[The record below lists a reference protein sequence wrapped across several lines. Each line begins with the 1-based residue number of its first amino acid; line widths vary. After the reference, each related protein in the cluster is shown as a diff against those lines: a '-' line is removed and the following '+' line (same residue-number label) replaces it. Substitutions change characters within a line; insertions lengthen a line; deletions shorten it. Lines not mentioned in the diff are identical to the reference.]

1 MTKMLNTLRSIVQE
15 LNGVNDLQEAL
26 DIIVARV
33 QSAMQTEVCSVYLLD
48 PETNRYILMAT
59 EGLYKSAV
67 GQVTLG
73 HSEGLVGL
81 VGSREE
87 PINLEDATV
96 HPRYRYFPETGEER
110 FRSFLGVPI
119 IHHRRVLGV
128 IVVQERQNS
137 RCFDEGE
144 EAFLVTISAQLAGV
158 IAHSE
163 ATGAI
168 GGISLTGQSTR
179 DVAFS
184 GVAGAP
190 GVAVGQGVVIFP
202 PADLDSVPD
211 KPCEDVDQELAR
223 FNEAVEAVR
232 EDIERVGE
240 RLAPQLRPE
249 EQALFEVYLRMLDD
263 NALPGEVALRIRDNK
278 WAQGALRDVV
288 NQYVR
293 HFELMGDLYLRE
305 RAVDIRDLGRRLLS
319 HLQEGEPQ
327 AMAYPENT
335 ILVSDELTPA
345 MLGDVPRGQLVGL
358 VSVRGSSNSHVAI
371 LARAMGVPTV
381 MGLVDVPVSQL
392 DSRELIVDG
401 YEGQIY
407 ASPSPDLL
415 EYYQNICLEEEELV
429 RGLEELRDKTSE
441 TQDGHRVPLLVNT
454 GLMTDV
460 VRSLNHGA
468 EGIGL
473 YRTEVPFM
481 INERFPSEQE
491 QRVYYR
497 EQLEAFAPAE
507 VTMRTLDVGG
517 DKALSYF
524 PISEENPFLG
534 WRGIRVTLDHPEI
547 FQVQVR
553 AMLKAS
559 SGLDNLRIM
568 LPMVSNVSEVEE
580 AQHLIYRV
588 YHEVLEEGYQI
599 VMPPVGVMIE
609 IPAAVY
615 QVRELAE
622 RVDFISVGSND
633 LTQYLLAVDRNN
645 PRVASLYHSYHPAV
659 LQALC
664 QIAQDAHDVGKPVSI
679 CGELAGDPGGA
690 VLLTAMGYDALSMN
704 AASLSKVKSIIRS
717 ITMTMARDLLA
728 EVLTM
733 DSPHVIRSTVEMALR
748 NAGFGRYVRPE
759 RGSVRGKLPRAPS
772 ELAMAEQDVPSD
784 GH

>member
-1 MTKMLNTLRSIVQE
+1 MTKMLSTLRSIVQE
-15 LNGVNDLQEAL
+15 LNGIHNLQEAL
-26 DIIVARV
+26 DTIASRV
-33 QSAMQTEVCSVYLLD
+33 QAAMQTEVCSVYLHDQKSGCYVLK
-48 PETNRYILMAT
+48 AT
-59 EGLYKSAV
+59 EGLYKDAV
-67 GQVTLG
+67 GQVRIAP
-73 HSEGLVGL
+73 SEGLVGL
-81 VGSREE
+81 VGTREE
-87 PINLEDATV
+87 PINLEDAQS
-96 HPRYRYFPETGEER
+96 HPRNRYFPETGEER

-128 IVVQERQNS
+128 IVVQESQNQ

-168 GGISLTGQSTR
+168 GGLSITGDQAR

-184 GVAGAP
+184 GVAGSP
-190 GVAVGQGVVIFP
+190 GVAIGTGVVIFP
-202 PADLDSVPD
+202 PADLDSVPN
-211 KPCEDVDQELAR
+211 KRCEDIDGEIQWFR
-223 FNEAVEAVR
+223 DAVASVR
-232 EDIERVGE
+232 EDVEQVGE

-249 EQALFEVYLRMLDD
+249 EQALFEVYLRMLHDH
-263 NALPGEVALRIRDNK
+263 ALPGEVENRIQDGS
-278 WAQGALRDVV
+278 WAQGALKDVV

-293 HFELMGDLYLRE
+293 HFEMMGDLYLRE

-319 HLQEGEPQ
+319 HLQEGEPKT
-327 AMAYPENT
+327 PEFPDNT

-345 MLGDVPRGQLVGL
+345 MLGEVPPGQLVGL
-358 VSVRGSSNSHVAI
+358 VSVRGSGNSHVAI

-381 MGLVDVPVSQL
+381 MGLVDIPVAQL
-392 DSRELIVDG
+392 DGREMVVDG
-401 YEGQIY
+401 YEGQIF
-407 ASPSPDLL
+407 ASPSPELKAFFESIIED
-415 EYYQNICLEEEELV
+415 EQELV
-429 RGLEELRDKTSE
+429 RGLEELRDQPCE
-441 TQDGHRVPLLVNT
+441 TLDGHRMPLYVNT
-454 GLMTDV
+454 GLITDV

-491 QRVYYR
+491 QRAYYR
-497 EQLEAFAPAE
+497 EQLEAFAPAD
-507 VTMRTLDVGG
+507 VTMRTLDIGG

-524 PISEENPFLG
+524 PIAEENPFLG

-547 FQVQVR
+547 FLVQIR
-553 AMLKAS
+553 AMIKAS
-559 SGLDNLRIM
+559 EGLDNLRIM
-568 LPMVSNVSEVEE
+568 LPMVSNVSEIEE
-580 AQHLIYRV
+580 AQHLVYRAW
-588 YHEVLEEGYQI
+588 HEVRDEGYKLA
-599 VMPPVGVMIE
+599 MPQVGVMIE

-615 QVRELAE
+615 QIREIAS

-664 QIAQDAHDVGKPVSI
+664 QVAQDCHDVGKPVSI

-690 VLLTAMGYDALSMN
+690 ILLMAMGYDALSMN
-704 AASLSKVKSIIRS
+704 AANLPKIKSIIRGVDLE
-717 ITMTMARDLLA
+717 MARQLLA

-733 DSPHVIRSTVEMALR
+733 DSPHVIRSCVELRLR
-748 NAGFGRYVRPE
+748 NLGFGRYIRPE
-759 RGSVRGKLPRAPS
+759 RSASQFSESVASGESASAPAAATSPR
-772 ELAMAEQDVPSD
+772 
-784 GH
+784 H